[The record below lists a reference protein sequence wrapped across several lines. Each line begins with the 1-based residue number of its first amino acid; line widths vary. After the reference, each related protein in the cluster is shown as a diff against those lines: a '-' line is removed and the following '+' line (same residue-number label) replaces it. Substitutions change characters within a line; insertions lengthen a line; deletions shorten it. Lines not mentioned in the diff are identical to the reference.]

1 MRTAPSLSVLSRL
14 DAGTQFAWANR
25 PSICTHTCTS
35 EIMDTYTIIQR
46 NEYDSWRTL
55 DVVHDLT
62 EACALAAH
70 YCSSNGV
77 ARTLVLDYLGSCVCL
92 ES

>member
-1 MRTAPSLSVLSRL
+1 
-14 DAGTQFAWANR
+14 
-25 PSICTHTCTS
+25 
-35 EIMDTYTIIQR
+35 MDTYTIIQR